1 MAAGAGVLVVLV
13 LGLALVG
20 PFVLYLLVEREAENT
35 RRMDREAAERAVR
48 RDASGGE
55 TSDDAESD
63 TRDTETDRWGSDGRT
78 DRGQ

>member
-48 RDASGGE
+48 RDAGSE

-63 TRDTETDRWGSDGRT
+63 TRGTETDPWGSDGRT

>member
-1 MAAGAGVLVVLV
+1 MAAAGILVVLV

-48 RDASGGE
+48 RDTGSE
-55 TSDDAESD
+55 TSDDAE
-63 TRDTETDRWGSDGRT
+63 TDPWGSDGRT

>member
-1 MAAGAGVLVVLV
+1 MAAAGILVVLV
-13 LGLALVG
+13 LALALVG

-63 TRDTETDRWGSDGRT
+63 PWGSDGRT

>member
-1 MAAGAGVLVVLV
+1 MAAAGILVVLV

-48 RDASGGE
+48 RDAGSE
-55 TSDDAESD
+55 TSDDA
-63 TRDTETDRWGSDGRT
+63 ETDRWGSDGRT